1 MLVSVKTGNV
11 TVLFFHRHQDIAV
24 RFQLY
29 QSLHLSFSLS
39 NACKNAG
46 VYLYTKM
53 LAVSYIF
60 YFALYKKSGVH
71 YSNKIANLFSWP
83 IIEKAIMY

>member
-11 TVLFFHRHQDIAV
+11 IVLFFYTHQDVAV

-29 QSLHLSFSLS
+29 QSLHMSFSLS
-39 NACKNAG
+39 NAGKNAG

-60 YFALYKKSGVH
+60 YFTLC
-71 YSNKIANLFSWP
+71 NKVSRTLL
-83 IIEKAIMY
+83 